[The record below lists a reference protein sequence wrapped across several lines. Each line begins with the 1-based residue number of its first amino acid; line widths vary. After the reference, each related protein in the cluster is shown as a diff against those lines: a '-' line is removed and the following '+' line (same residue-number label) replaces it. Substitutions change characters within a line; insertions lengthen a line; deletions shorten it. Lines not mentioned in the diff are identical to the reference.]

1 MDFLDEL
8 ESMAQVA
15 IQQPQQ
21 LDEIDSDDIKRW
33 QSLFGYT
40 HAQAIQ
46 KIQEHRAD
54 LSRVL
59 VTDSHWDIVRAEKE
73 AEGYDKE
80 AYEHSHSLMASLTS
94 NSRPQKIPIPNKTRP
109 SVYLL
114 KLEGPL
120 DNVFQVQSVA
130 GLDIA
135 PQEHKGTDD
144 SGEPTSFCKVDADTK
159 QKLLDFIADQGS
171 IFQPTFIRY
180 SRADKD
186 LSTKSAY
193 PTLGIDTT
201 MPQHRLCSNDDPK
214 LVPAQNQYPVWYF
227 FYGTLADPSVLK
239 RLLNINIDPSYC
251 PASVVGGVLKTWGG
265 KYKALVDAPNNKAV
279 QGQAF
284 LVKDQEQEEC
294 LQLYETDKYDV
305 VRCEIQLRGKKVKG
319 LTFRF
324 IGDVDP

>member
-1 MDFLDEL
+1 
-8 ESMAQVA
+8 
-15 IQQPQQ
+15 
-21 LDEIDSDDIKRW
+21 
-33 QSLFGYT
+33 
-40 HAQAIQ
+40 
-46 KIQEHRAD
+46 
-54 LSRVL
+54 
-59 VTDSHWDIVRAEKE
+59 
-73 AEGYDKE
+73 
-80 AYEHSHSLMASLTS
+80 
-94 NSRPQKIPIPNKTRP
+94 
-109 SVYLL
+109 
-114 KLEGPL
+114 
-120 DNVFQVQSVA
+120 
-130 GLDIA
+130 
-135 PQEHKGTDD
+135 
-144 SGEPTSFCKVDADTK
+144 
-159 QKLLDFIADQGS
+159 
-171 IFQPTFIRY
+171 
-180 SRADKD
+180 
-186 LSTKSAY
+186 
-193 PTLGIDTT
+193 

>member
-8 ESMAQVA
+8 E
-15 IQQPQQ
+15 
-21 LDEIDSDDIKRW
+21 DSDDIKRW

-40 HAQAIQ
+40 HVQAIQ

-54 LSRVL
+54 LSRVPI
-59 VTDSHWDIVRAEKE
+59 TDSHWDIVRAEKE
-73 AEGYDKE
+73 AEGYNKE
-80 AYEHSHSLMASLTS
+80 AYEHSHSLMTSLTS
-94 NSRPQKIPIPNKTRP
+94 NSRPRKITSKTKP

-120 DNVFQVQSVA
+120 DTVIRVQSAA

-135 PQEHKGTDD
+135 PQEHRGTDD
-144 SGEPTSFCKVDADTK
+144 SGEHTVFCKVDVHTK
-159 QKLLDFIADQGS
+159 EKLGEFLASQGS
-171 IFQPTFIRY
+171 RFQPTFIRY
-180 SRADKD
+180 SRAEKD

-239 RLLNINIDPSYC
+239 RLLGIDPSYC

-265 KYKALVDAPNNKAV
+265 KYKALVDAPSGKTV
-279 QGQAF
+279 RGQAF
-284 LVKDQEQEEC
+284 LVKNQEQEEC

-305 VRCEIQLRGKKVKG
+305 VRCEFQLHGKKVKG